1 MQTNL
6 SECRKIKQTII
17 QHNTFFMNKTGL
29 LIMLLA
35 LLGNSMQAQN
45 KLYGTVENNGKP
57 LPYVTVRL
65 LETDS
70 TFVSGVTTDTL
81 GKYVFSNIEKGNYL
95 VALSSIGYKPAFIQ
109 IKMSDKNL
117 KSSSC
122 HTGNR
127 KRCTRRSCDKRQ
139 FIYT

>member
-1 MQTNL
+1 
-6 SECRKIKQTII
+6 
-17 QHNTFFMNKTGL
+17 
-29 LIMLLA
+29 MLLA

-95 VALSSIGYKPAFIQ
+95 EDRYIGEICLQQYRERKLFSSFQ
-109 IKMSDKNL
+109 L
-117 KSSSC
+117 
-122 HTGNR
+122 NR
-127 KRCTRRSCDKRQ
+127 L
-139 FIYT
+139 

>member
-1 MQTNL
+1 
-6 SECRKIKQTII
+6 
-17 QHNTFFMNKTGL
+17 
-29 LIMLLA
+29 MLLA

-117 KSSSC
+117 EVPLVTLETENVVLGEVVIKGSSFI
-122 HTGNR
+122 R
-127 KRCTRRSCDKRQ
+127 K
-139 FIYT
+139 